1 MNRRSMSFEASLNRL
16 EEIVSLLE
24 QGDASLQDALKLFQE
39 GTSLVRSCTKQLE
52 KAELE
57 IVKVTRGADG
67 EPKEESFSDEAAD

>member
-24 QGDASLQDALKLFQE
+24 QGDVSLQDALKLFQE

-57 IVKVTRGADG
+57 IVKVTRSADG